1 MRPER
6 GPEVAK
12 ASKADDTGEAGPS
25 ERRQRVFSALRQIAA
40 ESELEVRIVGGC
52 MTPIL
57 ADGGRVRVR
66 PARFYWPGD
75 VVVVRSA
82 EGKLLAHR
90 LLGLRPWRGGLA
102 WVTQGDGCAIPDTP
116 VASSALLGRVEGVT
130 PTLRDRLRAAS
141 RLLLRA
147 GRRGAPSP

>member
-1 MRPER
+1 MK
-6 GPEVAK
+6 AK
-12 ASKADDTGEAGPS
+12 PPPRAAQAESAGDGGPS

-40 ESELEVRIVGGC
+40 EEELEVRVVGGC
-52 MTPIL
+52 MAPIL

-82 EGKLLAHR
+82 EGRLLAHR

-116 VASSALLGRVEGVT
+116 VASSALLGRVEGVN
-130 PTLRDRLRAAS
+130 PSLGDRLRAAS
-141 RLLLRA
+141 RLLRRA
-147 GRRGAPSP
+147 GRRGTPPP